1 MRPQEFSDLRGRC
14 TRRVHFLDLFPPVGA
29 IDHRDG
35 KFRRMKTAAV
45 AAQKHDVVQGHGVAA
60 FHVCGPTNTVG

>member
-1 MRPQEFSDLRGRC
+1 MRPQEFSDLLRRC
-14 TRRVHFLDLFPPVGA
+14 TWRVHLLDLFPPVGT

-45 AAQKHDVVQGHGVAA
+45 AA
-60 FHVCGPTNTVG
+60 

>member
-1 MRPQEFSDLRGRC
+1 MRPQEFSDLLRRC

-35 KFRRMKTAAV
+35 NFRRMKTAAV
-45 AAQKHDVVQGHGVAA
+45 RA
-60 FHVCGPTNTVG
+60 